1 MNCVSKN
8 LQCKLKFSNK
18 NIKKGTDLSSAQ
30 KVLFIVYNVLDG
42 RFLFTFKMFLLR
54 VENTFHYK

>member
-8 LQCKLKFSNK
+8 LQNKLKFSNK

-30 KVLFIVYNVLDG
+30 KILFIVYKILDG
-42 RFLFTFKMFLLR
+42 RFF
-54 VENTFHYK
+54 FHF